1 MPCLLYELAIG
12 RTGGPC
18 MKLLRQLVK
27 IAVLVIDGWG
37 LVVLDDAH
45 RRDLLKVFDPPMQ
58 PLDHG
63 HQPASH

>member
-1 MPCLLYELAIG
+1 
-12 RTGGPC
+12 
-18 MKLLRQLVK
+18 MKLLRQLVN

-45 RRDLLKVFDPPMQ
+45 RRDLLKVLDPPMQ